1 MTVEFMEI
9 TINDCVVEQINRLNI
24 EELDN
29 KKILSVSFPEGSIN
43 TKEKI
48 ISLKLMQNG
57 QIISQYTDPTYILT
71 YNSETSEYTITI
83 FI

>member
-1 MTVEFMEI
+1 MEI

-29 KKILSVSFPEGSIN
+29 KKILGVSFSEGSIN

-48 ISLKLMQNG
+48 TSLKLMQNG
-57 QIISQYTDPTYILT
+57 QIISQYTDPIYILT
-71 YNSETSEYTITI
+71 YSSETSEYTITI

>member
-1 MTVEFMEI
+1 MEI
-9 TINDCVVEQINRLNI
+9 TINDCVVEQINKLNI

-57 QIISQYTDPTYILT
+57 QIISQYTDPTYILI

>member
-29 KKILSVSFPEGSIN
+29 KKILSVSFAEGSIN

-48 ISLKLMQNG
+48 TSLKLMQNG
-57 QIISQYTDPTYILT
+57 QIISQYTYPTYILI

>member
-9 TINDCVVEQINRLNI
+9 TINDCVIEQINRLNI

-29 KKILSVSFPEGSIN
+29 KKILSVSFTEGSIN

-48 ISLKLMQNG
+48 TSLKLMQNG

>member
-9 TINDCVVEQINRLNI
+9 TINDCVVEQINKLNI

-29 KKILSVSFPEGSIN
+29 KKILSVSFTEGSIN

-48 ISLKLMQNG
+48 TSLKLMQNG
-57 QIISQYTDPTYILT
+57 QIISQYTNPTYILT
-71 YNSETSEYTITI
+71 YSSETSEYTITI

>member
-9 TINDCVVEQINRLNI
+9 TINDCVVEQINKLNI

-29 KKILSVSFPEGSIN
+29 KKILGVSFSEGSIN

-48 ISLKLMQNG
+48 TSLKLMQNG